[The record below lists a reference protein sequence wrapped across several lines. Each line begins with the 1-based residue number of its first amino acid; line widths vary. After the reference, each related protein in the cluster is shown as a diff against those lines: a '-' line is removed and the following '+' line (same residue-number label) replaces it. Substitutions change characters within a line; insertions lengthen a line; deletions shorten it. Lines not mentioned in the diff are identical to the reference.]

1 MESFADDEDFF
12 VNPAQQHDTLS
23 DSHSPQEY
31 GAPALGSLSPCAATT
46 GRATRY
52 RHAATSRGTALPD
65 PTTLSFLPLAEWDE
79 HNGYDEDTPTRL
91 RYSIEWKVT
100 VNNKAVSRDT
110 EQDVVLAPAVYWRM
124 YLQPRVDTL
133 VARKLPTGGQAE
145 CDDTTVVATVN
156 DRSERD
162 LVKRYDDM
170 HIDWSAVER
179 QLLRWAELFRI
190 GKRLRVDLSFN
201 YVEAV
206 VATSASAARM
216 HKRGSSAT
224 QRMLADRASQ
234 LDAEQK
240 IGGGASVWRDVYA
253 LMRCPGPPCNQGPY
267 CWREPFGKK
276 HYKLRTHHLKTL
288 IELVQQGHILNSH
301 DDVPEDVRDQLYA
314 EEHQRHERRSTTTS
328 AATPSFPP
336 ITITNVMPAQSH
348 DSPSTIS
355 ASGTSVSERRD
366 SRRASLHIPGP
377 RDLAVMAYT
386 DWQRSNVVDEAQQA
400 EYQKACDVTLL
411 EMLDLEQVHED
422 QDPDFYVQH
431 GVKMGIARRFV
442 SDIEPWVEVYKS
454 TYNR

>member
-1 MESFADDEDFF
+1 
-12 VNPAQQHDTLS
+12 
-23 DSHSPQEY
+23 
-31 GAPALGSLSPCAATT
+31 
-46 GRATRY
+46 
-52 RHAATSRGTALPD
+52 LPD

-100 VNNKAVSRDT
+100 VNNKVVSRDT
-110 EQDVVLAPAVYWRM
+110 EQDVVLAPAVYWCM

-224 QRMLADRASQ
+224 QNA
-234 LDAEQK
+234 
-240 IGGGASVWRDVYA
+240 
-253 LMRCPGPPCNQGPY
+253 C
-267 CWREPFGKK
+267 
-276 HYKLRTHHLKTL
+276 
-288 IELVQQGHILNSH
+288 
-301 DDVPEDVRDQLYA
+301 
-314 EEHQRHERRSTTTS
+314 RS
-328 AATPSFPP
+328 
-336 ITITNVMPAQSH
+336 
-348 DSPSTIS
+348 
-355 ASGTSVSERRD
+355 R
-366 SRRASLHIPGP
+366 
-377 RDLAVMAYT
+377 
-386 DWQRSNVVDEAQQA
+386 
-400 EYQKACDVTLL
+400 
-411 EMLDLEQVHED
+411 
-422 QDPDFYVQH
+422 
-431 GVKMGIARRFV
+431 
-442 SDIEPWVEVYKS
+442 
-454 TYNR
+454 